1 MGSGVDGGAYRD
13 PGALRALEGAG
24 TVSVARALAR
34 ALARVARLLRL
45 NQRKK
50 GKKEGDAPRLLPC
63 SSWPLVLVCWSSCVT
78 GFSGYFILV
87 GHATGLLACLAGTLD
102 GCR

>member
-13 PGALRALEGAG
+13 LGALRALEGAG
-24 TVSVARALAR
+24 MVSVAH
-34 ALARVARLLRL
+34 ALARVAHFLRL
-45 NQRKK
+45 NQKKK
-50 GKKEGDAPRLLPC
+50 GKKEGDAPQLLPC

-87 GHATGLLACLAGTLD
+87 GHATGLLACLARTLD

>member
-1 MGSGVDGGAYRD
+1 MGSGVDGGAYCD

-24 TVSVARALAR
+24 MVSVAR

-50 GKKEGDAPRLLPC
+50 GKKEGDAPQLLPC